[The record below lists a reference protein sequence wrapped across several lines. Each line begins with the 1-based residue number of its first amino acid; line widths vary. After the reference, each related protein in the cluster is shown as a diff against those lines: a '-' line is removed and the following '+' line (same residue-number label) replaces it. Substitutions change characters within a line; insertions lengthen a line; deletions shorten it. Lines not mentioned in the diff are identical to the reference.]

1 MDYPE
6 LELKVKEVVAKK
18 LDVDIERVGLHSLLG
33 ADLGMDCFTSIE
45 LAFELEDKFSVKI
58 PEAGIYRT
66 MEIKD
71 IIDDIADHGA
81 Q

>member
-6 LELKVKEVVAKK
+6 LELKVREVVAKK
-18 LDVDIERVGLHSLLG
+18 LDVDIETIGLHSLLG
-33 ADLGMDCFTSIE
+33 QDLGMDCFTSIE
-45 LAFELEDKFSVKI
+45 LAFALEDQFSVKI